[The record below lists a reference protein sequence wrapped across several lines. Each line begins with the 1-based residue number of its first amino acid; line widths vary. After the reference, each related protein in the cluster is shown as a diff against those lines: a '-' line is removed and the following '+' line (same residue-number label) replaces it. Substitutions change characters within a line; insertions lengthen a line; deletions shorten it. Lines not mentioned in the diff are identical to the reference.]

1 MHKSKNAQ
9 RRNVGQRVTYQDY
22 LQLGFPVFPV
32 GPDKK
37 PLVRW
42 KDFQARFPTEQEV
55 AEWEKKFPNAGIGCP
70 TGPFSKLFVIDV
82 DGDKGLQSQAK
93 LNYPLPIT
101 RISKTPRG
109 YHYFFKWNPRLDKY
123 ITTISDIQPG
133 IDIRG
138 KGGYVVV
145 PSKRMPDREWKL
157 QEELAELPDPW
168 YDVIPHASTNGNG
181 PLNIADKIAGLA
193 EGNRHDT
200 FMRLCGKL
208 MSAKLDAQEVIAAL
222 MPLAV
227 EQHYESE
234 LLDLI
239 ADMFKRYQVVPKS
252 ELKLELVEDFLA
264 KPEPVLEWMIEGIWT
279 AHAKGLLVGQPNLGK
294 TWVAL
299 DMLISYVTG
308 LSCLG
313 KYMPSQTGAGLL
325 IEQEGSLTNLNR
337 RFHMLAKGRKL
348 VSGSLRHLHH
358 MSFQFPKLPD
368 HEKEIIAL
376 MKHQNIGFVVFDSLV
391 RFHNKDEN
399 SSTEMRLILESF
411 ARINMETGASLLLIH
426 HLGKQGGEIKR
437 DIWERVRG
445 TSDFVAWRDCMMGLE
460 GTEGD
465 DIVQCSFQFRD
476 AENPSPIQ
484 IRRILDD
491 VTGALTLNTIALEE
505 TDEFKEKLNL
515 VYSIITANFGKA
527 SKDYIAKKMGGKKVN
542 SWKFLKLLES
552 KKLVAK
558 DGTDLVVPL

>member
-1 MHKSKNAQ
+1 MAA
-9 RRNVGQRVTYQDY
+9 GLTYHDY
-22 LQLGFPVFPV
+22 VRLGFPVFPV

-42 KDFQARFPTEQEV
+42 KEFQSRFPTDNEIT
-55 AEWEKKFPNAGIGCP
+55 EWQKKFPHAGLGCP

-82 DGDKGLQSQAK
+82 DGDQGLKTQAT
-93 LNYPLPIT
+93 LNYPLPVT

-109 YHYFFKWNPRLDKY
+109 FHYYFKWNPRMDHY
-123 ITTISDIQPG
+123 ITTLSDIQPG

-145 PSKRMPDREWKL
+145 PSIHMPDREWKL
-157 QEELAELPDPW
+157 QEDLAELPDQW
-168 YDVIPHASTNGNG
+168 YDVIPHVSATGNG
-181 PLNIADKIAGLA
+181 PLNMADKIAGLT

-227 EQHYESE
+227 EQKYESE
-234 LLDLI
+234 LLDLV
-239 ADMFKRYQVVPKS
+239 ADMFTRYRVIPKT
-252 ELKLELVEDFLA
+252 ELHVELVEDFLA
-264 KPEPVLEWMIEGIWT
+264 KPEPPLEWMIEGVWT

-299 DMLISYVTG
+299 NMLISYVTG
-308 LSCLG
+308 LPCLG
-313 KYMPSQTGAGLL
+313 TYLPAQTGAGLL
-325 IEQEGSLTNLNR
+325 IEQEGSLLNLNR
-337 RFHMLAKGRKL
+337 RFHMMARGLSLA
-348 VSGSLRHLHH
+348 SGDLKHLYH

-368 HEKEIIAL
+368 HEKEITAL
-376 MKHQNIGFVVFDSLV
+376 IQHHGIGFVVFDSLV
-391 RFHNKDEN
+391 RFHHKDEN

-411 ARINMETGASLLLIH
+411 TRINMDTGASLLLIH
-426 HLGKQGGEIKR
+426 HLGKQSGDIKR

-465 DIVQCSFQFRD
+465 DVVQCSFQFRD

-484 IRRILDD
+484 IKRVVDES
-491 VTGALTLNTIALEE
+491 TGALTLTAIALEE
-505 TDEFKEKLNL
+505 TDDFKEKLMK
-515 VYSIITANFGKA
+515 VHAIIVANFGRA
-527 SKDYIAKKMGGKKVN
+527 SKDFIAKKMGGHR
-542 SWKFLKLLES
+542 SHTLKFIKILES
-552 KKLVAK
+552 KKLIAR
-558 DGTDLVVPL
+558 DGVDLVVPT

>member
-1 MHKSKNAQ
+1 M
-9 RRNVGQRVTYQDY
+9 TYQDY
-22 LQLGFPVFPV
+22 LRLGFPVFPV
-32 GPDKK
+32 GLDKK

-42 KDFQARFPTEQEV
+42 KEFQSRFPTSQEISD
-55 AEWEKKFPNAGIGCP
+55 WEKKFPNAGIGCP

-82 DGDKGLQSQAK
+82 DGEKGLQTQAK

-109 YHYFFKWNPRLDKY
+109 FHYFFKWHVRMEKY

-138 KGGYVVV
+138 KGGYVVI
-145 PSKRMPDREWKL
+145 PSTKMPDREWKV
-157 QEELAELPDPW
+157 QEDLAELPEAW
-168 YDVIPHASTNGNG
+168 YDIIPHASTNGNG
-181 PLNIADKIAGLA
+181 PLNIADKIAGLS

-200 FMRLCGKL
+200 FMRLSGKL
-208 MSAKLDAQEVIAAL
+208 MSAKLEAQEVIAAL

-227 EQHYESE
+227 EQKYESE
-234 LLDLI
+234 LLDLV
-239 ADMFKRYQVVPKS
+239 ADMFKRYQVIPKT
-252 ELKLELVEDFLA
+252 ELRLELVEDFLSR
-264 KPEPVLEWMIEGIWT
+264 PEPPLEWMIEGLWT

-299 DMLISYVTG
+299 NMLISYVTG
-308 LSCLG
+308 LPCLG
-313 KYMPSQTGAGLL
+313 KYALAQTGPGLL

-337 RFHMLAKGRKL
+337 RFHMLAKGL
-348 VSGSLRHLHH
+348 SLQSGDLKHLHH

-368 HEKEIIAL
+368 HEKDIIAL
-376 MKHQNIGFVVFDSLV
+376 MKHHGIGFVVFDSLV

-411 ARINMETGASLLLIH
+411 ARINLETGASLLLIH

-445 TSDFVAWRDCMMGLE
+445 TSDFVAWRDCMLGLE

-484 IRRILDD
+484 IKRVLNET
-491 VTGALTLNTIALEE
+491 TGAITLLTIALEE
-505 TDEFKEKLNL
+505 TDDFKEKLMQ

-527 SKDYIAKKMGGKKVN
+527 SKDFIAKKLGGKKVN
-542 SWKFLKLLES
+542 TWKFLKLLEA

-558 DGTDLVVPL
+558 DGSDLTVPI